1 MSDGKSK
8 VAVIGDRDSVL
19 GFSALGVAVM
29 TPAPEKVRDAVIKAV
44 KDEVMVLFITEK
56 MAETVSDLL
65 EDLAERPFPTVV
77 MIPDASGSMGLGLK
91 KLDDIIVRAVGS
103 RITSKEEEEE
113 AGES

>member
-1 MSDGKSK
+1 MSDGKVE

-29 TPAPEKVRDAVIKAV
+29 TPAPDKVREAVVKAV
-44 KDEVMVLFITEK
+44 KDEVMVLFITER

-65 EDLAERPFPTVV
+65 EDLSERPFPTVV
-77 MIPDASGSMGLGLK
+77 TIPDASGSMGLGLK

-103 RITSKEEEEE
+103 HISSKEDEEET
-113 AGES
+113 G